1 VASSNAI
8 RIAHVTDAH
17 VAPRGR
23 PTATLKHRSC
33 EVLSDVVA
41 QCRERDVDLVLFG
54 GDNIDNRG
62 NGEADLEAFL
72 DIAGRLDHW
81 ACILGNHE
89 APRSGGLSKERCQWA
104 LGGHGVAP
112 GKPNFSVG
120 VGMVRVIGI
129 DTVLTGTSG
138 GYVSPATMRF
148 LAEEIHRAEEPHVI
162 VMGHHPLYRVWEPH
176 HLESWDR
183 EYLVANRQDV
193 IALLSSAPRVRAYL
207 CGHHHASRI
216 QRIGGRVKSTG
227 FYHILTA
234 SPVAYPHGSRSFRFD
249 AEGIWIEPLLPR
261 IPGLLEEGAAAVAT
275 GRKAQRYA
283 LLNASRSF
291 LEYLSGRERDNQV
304 FLPYR
309 LPTTEDLPR
318 LARAV

>member
-1 VASSNAI
+1 MSNLI
-8 RIAHVTDAH
+8 RIAHITDAH
-17 VAPRGR
+17 VTPHGR

-33 EVLSDVVA
+33 DVLADLVD
-41 QCRERDVDLVLFG
+41 QCRERSTDLVLFG

-62 NGEADLEAFL
+62 HGEADLEAFL
-72 DIAGRLDHW
+72 QLAGRLDHW
-81 ACILGNHE
+81 ACTVGNHE
-89 APRSGGLSKERCQWA
+89 APRNGGVSKERCQWA
-104 LGGHGVAP
+104 LGGHGIAP
-112 GKPNFSVG
+112 GRPNFSIG
-120 VGMVRVIGI
+120 VGSIRVIGI

-148 LAEEIHRAEEPHVI
+148 LAEAIHDATEPHVV
-162 VMGHHPLYRVWEPH
+162 VMGHHPLHRVWEPH

-216 QRIGGRVKSTG
+216 QRIGGRVKTTG

-234 SPVAYPHGSRSFRFD
+234 SPVAYPHTSRWLTFD
-249 AEGIWIEPLLPR
+249 DEGLWIEPLWPR
-261 IPGLLEEGAAAVAT
+261 VEGLFEEGAAAVVT

-283 LLNASRSF
+283 LLNASRGF
-291 LEYLSGRERDNQV
+291 LDYLAGKDRDNRV
-304 FLPYR
+304 FLPYHM
-309 LPTTEDLPR
+309 PTNEGLPR
-318 LARAV
+318 LAHAG

>member
-1 VASSNAI
+1 MVRSSSI
-8 RIAHVTDAH
+8 RIAHITDAH

-33 EVLSDVVA
+33 EILGDVVG
-41 QCRERDVDLVLFG
+41 QFVDLGVDLALFG

-62 NGEADLEAFL
+62 DGEADLEAFVDL
-72 DIAGRLDHW
+72 AGRFDDW
-81 ACILGNHE
+81 VCILGNHE
-89 APRSGGLSKERCQWA
+89 APRAGGLSKERCQWA
-104 LGGHGVAP
+104 LGGHGISP
-112 GKPNFSVG
+112 GRASFSRG
-120 VGMVRVIGI
+120 VGPVRVIGI

-148 LAEEIHRAEEPHVI
+148 LADEIRAAPEPHII
-162 VMGHHPLYRVWEPH
+162 VMGHHPLHRVWEPH
-176 HLESWDR
+176 QLESWDR
-183 EYLVANRQDV
+183 EYLVANRHDV
-193 IALLSSAPRVRAYL
+193 IALLASAPRVRAYL

-234 SPVAYPHGSRSFRFD
+234 SPVAFPHGSRLFTFED
-249 AEGIWIEPLLPR
+249 DGIWIEPVLPR
-261 IPGLLEEGAAAVAT
+261 GPNVISEGAEAVAT

-283 LLNASRSF
+283 LLNATRTF
-291 LEYLSGRERDNQV
+291 LEYLSGRDRDNRV
-304 FLPYR
+304 FLPYH